1 MPKPVWDKVLSECAD
16 PARARQYWEKLLATS
31 AGPTLR
37 HASEAQI
44 RVLSLLFDG
53 SQYLSELLV
62 AHPDWILQVLNP
74 EMLKE
79 PHQPQGLRRDFA
91 RLLGG
96 SPSPILH
103 RDGLQQLRLFKQRE
117 LLRIAT
123 RDLARL
129 GTTMEIT
136 QELSDLADLCLDTV
150 FKLLWGQLSQ
160 KLGTPWHQ
168 DDRGSWQ
175 STDFSVIALG
185 KLGGQELNFSSDVDL
200 IFVYADEGFLFN
212 GRPKKS
218 DAGKGMTNHQ
228 FFTRLAKEFIA
239 EVTRLTDEGMLYRV
253 DVRLR
258 PEGDSGPLVRSLQS
272 YENYYAQWGQAWE
285 RMMLIKARGVAGSA
299 LLADEFLELIQ
310 PFRYPRS
317 LSGRILDDVAAIK
330 DRIESEVV
338 RAGELE
344 RNVKLGRGGI
354 REIEFIA
361 QTHQVLHAGKNPFLQ
376 GAQTLP
382 TLQNLARYKHITRD
396 NAIDLTEAYCFL
408 RDIEHR
414 LQMENNLQT
423 HTIPTERKSRERLAA
438 LMGFDT
444 LSAFEQRLQQHAYL
458 VRTVYESMFKPE
470 PKDSSD
476 SLPADFETHEQEWKE
491 LLAARSF
498 RDIGH
503 AFKLLELFVH
513 GPGYVHASART
524 VELALQLVPILLSY
538 CPNKAGCHT
547 PYPAPPE
554 GKALSDPD
562 RVLARLDS
570 FIQAYGTRA
579 MLYET
584 WTHNPSLFELLL
596 LLFDRSEFLAEVAI
610 RTPDLVDEL
619 QLSGRLRRGKTPGET
634 LRELRFGL
642 NDDDQL
648 SWLRRYH
655 QAEQMRIGLRDILG
669 LADYESNLTEF
680 SALADACL
688 QYALEVVQQRHKLRQ
703 PPFVIVALGKLSGSE
718 INYGSDLDL
727 IFVAEDETKDLAK
740 LQKFA
745 LEVMELLSKPTE
757 MGNVFPT
764 DARLRPDGEKG
775 LLVNTM
781 KAYDDYFLQRAQLWE
796 IQAFT
801 RIRPIA
807 GNLELGDK
815 FARSAARWTDFC
827 QAKPLVAA
835 YTPNWKQ
842 EMTKMRARIQK
853 ERTPNGQD
861 ELAIKTGIGGLM
873 DAEFIAQMFALENGW
888 QEPNTLRCLMRVQ
901 AEKKL
906 ASMDANL
913 LIDNYRHLRRI
924 EGILR
929 RWSFAGETVLPDD
942 PAPLYR
948 VAIRCG
954 FPDSNTF
961 LSAVAEYRQQV
972 RKIYEHLFPPAN

>member
-1 MPKPVWDKVLSECAD
+1 MPKPVWDKVVRACAD
-16 PARARQYWEKLLATS
+16 PARARQYWEQLLATA

-37 HASEAQI
+37 HASEEQLS
-44 RVLSLLFDG
+44 VLAALFSG
-53 SQYLSELLV
+53 SQFLSEWLL

-74 EMLKE
+74 ELLKQ
-79 PHQPQGLRRDFA
+79 PRQPQGLRHDLDRSLNA
-91 RLLGG
+91 
-96 SPSPILH
+96 SPEQSAAL
-103 RDGLQQLRLFKQRE
+103 RQLRLFKQRE
-117 LLRIAT
+117 WLRLAG

-129 GTTMEIT
+129 GSTTEIT

-150 FKLLWGQLSQ
+150 FELLWRQLSE
-160 KLGTPWHQ
+160 KLGLPWHR
-168 DDRGSWQ
+168 DSKGGWQ
-175 STDFSVIALG
+175 RTDFCVIALG

-200 IFVYADEGFLFN
+200 IFVYSDEGFIFN

-218 DAGKGMTNHQ
+218 DVGKGMTNHQ

-239 EVTRLTDEGMLYRV
+239 EVIRLTDEGMLYRV

-258 PEGDSGPLVRSLQS
+258 PEGDSGPLVRSLPS

-285 RMMLIKARGVAGSA
+285 RMMLIKARRVAGSVP
-299 LLADEFLELIQ
+299 LADEFLESIQ

-361 QTHQVLHAGKNPFLQ
+361 QTHQVLQAGKNPFLQ
-376 GAQTLP
+376 GTQTLP
-382 TLQNLARYKHITRD
+382 TLQHLARYKFITRD
-396 NAIDLTEAYCFL
+396 SATDLTEAYCFL

-423 HTIPTERKSRERLAA
+423 HTIPTDRKSRERLAA
-438 LMGFDT
+438 LMGFDALT
-444 LSAFEQRLQQHAYL
+444 AFEQKLHAHTHL
-458 VRTVYESMFKPE
+458 VRTVYESVLKPE
-470 PKDSSD
+470 PKDSSS
-476 SLPADFETHEQEWKE
+476 SLPADLEAHEQAWKE
-491 LLAARSF
+491 LLDARSF
-498 RDIGH
+498 RDVEH
-503 AFKLLELFVH
+503 AFKLMELFVQ
-513 GPGYVHASART
+513 GSGYVHVSART

-538 CPNKAGCHT
+538 CPIKPGCHT
-547 PYPAPPE
+547 PCAAPPE

-619 QLSGRLRRGKTPGET
+619 QLSGRLRRSKTAGEI
-634 LRELRFGL
+634 LRDLRFGL
-642 NDDDQL
+642 EDEDQFL
-648 SWLRRYH
+648 WLRRYH

-669 LADYESNLTEF
+669 LADFENNLAEF

-688 QYALEVVQQRHKLRQ
+688 QYALEVVQQRHKLKQ
-703 PPFVIVALGKLSGSE
+703 PPLVIIALGKLGGSE

-727 IFVAEDETKDLAK
+727 IFAAGDEAKDLAK

-745 LEVMELLSKPTE
+745 IEVMELLSKPTE
-757 MGNVFPT
+757 MGIVFAT

-775 LLVNTM
+775 LLVNTL
-781 KAYDDYFLQRAQLWE
+781 KAYDDYFCQRAHLWE

-801 RIRPIA
+801 RIRPVA
-807 GNLELGDK
+807 GDLTLGDR
-815 FARSAARWTDFC
+815 FAELAARWTDFS
-827 QAKPLVAA
+827 QPKPAVSA
-835 YTPNWKQ
+835 YVPEWKQ
-842 EMTKMRARIQK
+842 QMARMRARIQK
-853 ERTPNGQD
+853 ERTPDGQD
-861 ELAIKTGIGGLM
+861 ELAIKTGVGGLM

-888 QEPNTLRCLMRVQ
+888 QEPNTLKCLIRARKERKLEQ
-901 AEKKL
+901 AE
-906 ASMDANL
+906 ADL
-913 LIDNYRHLRRI
+913 LITNYRHLRRI

-961 LSAVAEYRQQV
+961 LQAVTGYRQQV
-972 RKIYEHLFPPAN
+972 RKIYEQLFPMAN